1 MVDSRQPGA
10 TAGAAMGGPD
20 ILVVDDDVVVIQ
32 AMASHLKTIGR
43 LRFATDGVAAL
54 RLMRESVPD
63 LMLLDAQMPGLTGF
77 QILDEKRADPRL
89 ADVPVIMITNLS
101 GEEHEQMGLEKGA
114 ADFLAKPVN
123 PSILRARVLTQLRL
137 AHANGVLKQVS
148 VIDKL
153 NLAAAMEDLRTSNT
167 RLQSTV
173 DELAATNEQLSQFV
187 RIASHDLREPL
198 NTVDQFAGLLEEDH
212 GLDLADSGRQYL
224 RLVRKAGARMR
235 TLLDDVV
242 HYAQL
247 DVSLQDRMETVSL
260 QAVLDD
266 LRAALSARLD
276 QTQAVLVVEP
286 LPEVVG
292 HGSLL
297 AVVFQNL
304 LDNSLKFVAKDHPPR
319 IHVSSTQS
327 AQEVVIEFHD
337 NGIGIRPE
345 DQARIFEP
353 FVRLHRKQEFDGTG
367 LGLTQARKIV
377 EAHGGSLSVSS
388 SPGVGPGATFKV
400 VLPKLPPPPPQRR

>member
-1 MVDSRQPGA
+1 MSDHELRH
-10 TAGAAMGGPD
+10 AMTDAETGSPD

-32 AMASHLKTIGR
+32 AMASHLRSIGR
-43 LRFATDGVAAL
+43 LRFATDGVNAL
-54 RLMRESVPD
+54 RLMREAVPD

-77 QILDEKRADPRL
+77 QVLDEKRADPLL
-89 ADVPVIMITNLS
+89 ADVPVIMITSLS

-137 AHANGVLKQVS
+137 AHANGVLKRLS
-148 VIDKL
+148 VIDRL
-153 NLAAAMEDLRTSNT
+153 NLAAAMEDLRASNAN
-167 RLQSTV
+167 LQKTV
-173 DELAATNEQLSQFV
+173 DELAATNGRLAQFV

-198 NTVDQFAGLLEEDH
+198 NTVDQFAGLIEEDD
-212 GLDLADSGRQYL
+212 GPNLSDSGRQYL

-242 HYAQL
+242 NYAQL
-247 DVSLQDRMETVSL
+247 DVDPQEVMSTVSL
-260 QAVLDD
+260 QKLMDD
-266 LRAALSARLD
+266 LRDALAARLD
-276 QTQAVLVVEP
+276 QTQAVLMVDA
-286 LPEVVG
+286 LPDVVG
-292 HGSLL
+292 HRSLL

-304 LDNSLKFVAKDHPPR
+304 LVNGLKFVEKGQPPS

-327 AQEVVIEFHD
+327 DEAVVIEFRD

-353 FVRLHRKQEFDGTG
+353 FARLNRKQMFDGTG
-367 LGLTQARKIV
+367 LGLTQARQIV
-377 EAHGGSLSVSS
+377 EAHGGTLTVSS
-388 SPGVGPGATFKV
+388 RPADGPGSTFRV
-400 VLPKLPPPPPQRR
+400 VLPRRSLSR

>member
-1 MVDSRQPGA
+1 
-10 TAGAAMGGPD
+10 MGSPD

-43 LRFATDGVAAL
+43 LRFATDGLNAL

-63 LMLLDAQMPGLTGF
+63 LILLDAQMPGLTGF
-77 QILDEKRADPRL
+77 QLLDEKRADPRL

-137 AHANGVLKQVS
+137 AHANSVLKRLS
-148 VIDKL
+148 VMDRL
-153 NLAAAMEDLRTSNT
+153 NLAAAMEELRASNAN
-167 RLQSTV
+167 LQKTV
-173 DELAATNEQLSQFV
+173 DELAATNGRLSQFV

-198 NTVDQFAGLLEEDH
+198 NTVDQFAGLIEEDD
-212 GLDLADSGRQYL
+212 GPNLSDSGRQYL

-242 HYAQL
+242 NYAQL
-247 DVSLQDRMETVSL
+247 DVDLDESMTTVSL
-260 QAVLDD
+260 QTLMED
-266 LRAALSARLD
+266 LRDALAARLD
-276 QTQAVLVVEP
+276 QTRAVLVVEP

-304 LDNSLKFVAKDHPPR
+304 LTNGLKFVGKDQPPS

-327 AQEVVIEFHD
+327 DEDVVIEFRD
-337 NGIGIRPE
+337 NGIGIHPE

-353 FVRLHRKQEFDGTG
+353 FVRLSRKQEFDGTG
-367 LGLTQARKIV
+367 LGLTQARKII
-377 EAHGGSLSVSS
+377 EAHGGTLSVSS
-388 SPGVGPGATFKV
+388 RPAVGPGTTFKV
-400 VLPKLPPPPPQRR
+400 VLPKRPLSR

>member
-1 MVDSRQPGA
+1 MTDKERSSSDARAVKEV
-10 TAGAAMGGPD
+10 PD

-32 AMASHLKTIGR
+32 ALASHLKTIGR
-43 LRFATDGVAAL
+43 LRFATDGVNAL

-63 LMLLDAQMPGLTGF
+63 LVLLDAQMPGLTGF
-77 QILDEKRADPRL
+77 QVLDEKRADAQL

-101 GEEHEQMGLEKGA
+101 GEEHEQMGLAKGA
-114 ADFLAKPVN
+114 ADFLPKPVN
-123 PSILRARVLTQLRL
+123 PSILRARVMTQLRL
-137 AHANGVLKQVS
+137 AQANSALKQLS
-148 VIDKL
+148 AIDRL
-153 NLAAAMEDLRTSNT
+153 NLAGAMEELRTSNT
-167 RLQSTV
+167 NLQTTV
-173 DELAATNEQLSQFV
+173 DELAATNERLSQFV

-198 NTVDQFAGLLEEDH
+198 NTVDQFSGLIEEDD
-212 GLDLADSGRQYL
+212 GPRLSDSGRQYL

-242 HYAQL
+242 QYAQL
-247 DVSLQDRMETVSL
+247 DVDLHEAMGAVSL
-260 QAVLDD
+260 QTLMND
-266 LRAALSARLD
+266 LKDALAARLD

-292 HGSLL
+292 HRSLL

-304 LDNSLKFVAKDHPPR
+304 LVNSLKFVGKDQPPS
-319 IHVSSTQS
+319 IHVSATQS
-327 AQEVVIEFHD
+327 DEEVVIEFRD

-377 EAHGGSLSVSS
+377 EAHGGTLSVSS
-388 SPGVGPGATFKV
+388 RPAAGPGTTFKV
-400 VLPKLPPPPPQRR
+400 VLPRRPLIR